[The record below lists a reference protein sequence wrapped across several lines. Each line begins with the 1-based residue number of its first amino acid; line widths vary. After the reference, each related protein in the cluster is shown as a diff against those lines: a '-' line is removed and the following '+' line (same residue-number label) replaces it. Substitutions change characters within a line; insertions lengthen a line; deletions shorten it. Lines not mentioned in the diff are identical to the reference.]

1 MEYRRLGRTGL
12 KVSMIGLGSMT
23 WGEQVTEQGGFA
35 QMDCALE
42 RGVNFIDTA
51 EMYAVPPRAATYG
64 RSEEIIGNWLTARGG
79 RDKVLIATKVT
90 GPSDR
95 FPYMRDGKPRLDRRH
110 ITEAVEASL
119 RRLGT
124 DYIDLYQL
132 HWPER
137 PLDVFGE
144 LGYRHEAEDPEATP
158 MEETLA
164 VLGDLIAAGKLRSVG
179 LSNETPWGVMRFLAL
194 AETGRGPRMVS
205 VQNSYSLLNRTFE
218 PRLAEVAIRED
229 CGLLAYA
236 PVAAGSLTGKYLD
249 GNKPAGA
256 RLTLWPD
263 NSRYQSEQGI
273 AAIRAYVDL
282 ARRHGLEPAQ
292 MAIAFVV
299 SRPFVTS
306 AIIGATTMEQL
317 RGNLPGASL
326 RLSDEVL
333 SEIEAIG
340 RTYTYP
346 CP

>member
-1 MEYRRLGRTGL
+1 MEYRRLGRTDL
-12 KVSMIGLGSMT
+12 KVSVIGLGSMT

-236 PVAAGSLTGKYLD
+236 PLGAGTLSGKYLN
-249 GNKPAGA
+249 GRQPAGA
-256 RLTLWPD
+256 RLTLFPD
-263 NSRYQSEQGI
+263 NTRYRGARAEAAI
-273 AAIRAYVDL
+273 AAYVAL
-282 ARRHGLEPAQ
+282 ARENGLDPAQ
-292 MAIAFVV
+292 MALAYVASRAFL
-299 SRPFVTS
+299 TS
-306 AIIGATTMEQL
+306 AIVGATSVVQL
-317 RGNLPGASL
+317 ENNLEAKDL
-326 RLSDEVL
+326 VL
-333 SEIEAIG
+333 SESVLDGIEEIH
-340 RTYTYP
+340 RTHTYP